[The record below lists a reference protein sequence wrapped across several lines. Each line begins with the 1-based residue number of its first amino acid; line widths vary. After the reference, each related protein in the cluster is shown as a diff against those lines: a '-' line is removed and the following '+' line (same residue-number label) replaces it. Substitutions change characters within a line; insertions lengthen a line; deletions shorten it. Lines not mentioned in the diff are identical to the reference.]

1 MEKNG
6 LCHWWDNWI
15 FPCEEGEREIGKKK
29 IISTLTSSDTQKIDM
44 NWIRAL
50 NVKAKTIKLLKENI
64 GENLCDLGIGKYFL
78 EHKKHKT

>member
-1 MEKNG
+1 MG
-6 LCHWWDNWI
+6 QLD
-15 FPCEEGEREIGKKK
+15 FPMWRRWERDREEENY
-29 IISTLTSSDTQKIDM
+29 LNPYLMSDTQKIDM

>member
-1 MEKNG
+1 M
-6 LCHWWDNWI
+6 
-15 FPCEEGEREIGKKK
+15 
-29 IISTLTSSDTQKIDM
+29 SDTQKIDM